1 MALQPTSGA
10 DVTSKLVVDLQYSQG
25 KPVAEVQ
32 VTIMKA
38 GVTNLAKSVHSLL
51 LVDALQKFGPD
62 YEVLVA
68 SHKHVPVDCVRN
80 IERIRPCITS
90 FTRLS
95 SDVIFTTSFID

>member
-1 MALQPTSGA
+1 M
-10 DVTSKLVVDLQYSQG
+10 VDLQYSQG

-32 VTIMKA
+32 VTSMKA
-38 GVTNLAKSVHSLL
+38 GVTN
-51 LVDALQKFGPD
+51 

-80 IERIRPCITS
+80 IERIRPCITN

-95 SDVIFTTSFID
+95 RAVIFTTSFTD

>member
-1 MALQPTSGA
+1 M
-10 DVTSKLVVDLQYSQG
+10 VDLQYSQG

-32 VTIMKA
+32 VTSMKA

-62 YEVLVA
+62 YEILVA

-90 FTRLS
+90 FTGLS
-95 SDVIFTTSFID
+95 RAVIFTTSFTD